1 MAETPDVIRT
11 QIART
16 RARLDA
22 DLDTLGEQVDEKK
35 ERLAASAQY
44 WSGITAVVAG
54 AAGALMFWP
63 RRRRIRG

>member
-11 QIART
+11 QIAHT

-22 DLDTLGEQVDEKK
+22 DLDTLGEQVEEKK
-35 ERLAASAQY
+35 DRLASAAQY